1 MERKERLQ
9 ALANY
14 LGVEPSY
21 FEEENSYDDKAF
33 ESKEYN
39 EEYLVLTEDEARK
52 YAEEDIKGI
61 YDDLGLES
69 FTPEFQEWIM
79 NNAVNS
85 EPFEELLDEEIDYFT
100 TQEPDEDSLKYVQSF
115 ENNPIEYAK
124 QLFDEEGFK
133 NFVKEHDALDMDKIV
148 SEAISQDG
156 IAHFIA
162 TYDGNELDLGNGL
175 YGYRIN

>member
-14 LGVEPSY
+14 LGVEPDY
-21 FEEENSYDDKAF
+21 FEEESYDDKAF

-39 EEYLVLTEDEARK
+39 EEYLVLTEDEARD
-52 YAEEDIKGI
+52 YAEQDIREV

-79 NNAVNS
+79 INALDS

-100 TQEPDEDSLKYVQSF
+100 TQEPDEDSLAYVQSF
-115 ENNPIEYAK
+115 ENDPIEYAK
-124 QLFDEEGFK
+124 QLFDKEGFE
-133 NFVKEHDALDMDKIV
+133 NFVKEHDALDMDAIV

-156 IAHFIA
+156 VAHFIA
-162 TYDGNELDLGNGL
+162 SYDGNEIDLGNGL
-175 YGYRIN
+175 FAYRTN

>member
-1 MERKERLQ
+1 MERKEKLQ

-14 LGVEPSY
+14 LGVEPDY
-21 FEEENSYDDKAF
+21 FEEKSYDDNAF

-39 EEYLVLTEDEARK
+39 EGYLVLTEEEARD
-52 YAEEDIKGI
+52 YAEQDIREI

-79 NNAVNS
+79 INALDS

-100 TQEPDEDSLKYVQSF
+100 TQEPDEDSLAYVQSF
-115 ENNPIEYAK
+115 ENDPIEYAK
-124 QLFDEEGFK
+124 QLFDKKGFE
-133 NFVKEHDALDMDKIV
+133 NFVKEQDALDMDAIV

-162 TYDGNELDLGNGL
+162 SYDGNEIDLGNGL
-175 YGYRIN
+175 FAYRVN